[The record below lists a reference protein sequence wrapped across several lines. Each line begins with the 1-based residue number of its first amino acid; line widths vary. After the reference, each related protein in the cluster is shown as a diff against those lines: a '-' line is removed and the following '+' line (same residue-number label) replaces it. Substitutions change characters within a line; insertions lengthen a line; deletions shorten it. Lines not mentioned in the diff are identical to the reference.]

1 MTDYLQQEI
10 DRLNQKINEAQEAL
24 TDPQLKSLA
33 EEEIASLKQA
43 LQALVESQNS
53 SPALP
58 LRSGNEPQGNV
69 ILEIRPGTGGEEAK
83 LWAEDLENMYVRFAN
98 LQKLTV
104 VKIDSGVIKIKNK
117 TAYALFKHEAGVHR
131 VQRVPTTEAQGRIH
145 TSTATVA
152 VLPDVKET
160 DINVNPKDLE
170 IAFFHASSH
179 GGQNVQKVS
188 TAVRITHKP
197 TGLITSCQT
206 QRFQDQNRKIAID
219 MLRSKL
225 FQIEQEKNLA
235 ETGAA
240 RQLAG
245 HGSRAEK
252 IRTYNFPQ
260 NRVTDHRL
268 GKSWKSLDRI
278 MAGDLLPLLTAL
290 QVLPKLPLN

>member
-10 DRLNQKINEAQEAL
+10 DRLNQEIIKAQEAL

-33 EEEIASLKQA
+33 EEEILNLKTQLQSLID
-43 LQALVESQNS
+43 SQNT

-58 LRSGNEPQGNV
+58 LRSGNVPQGNV

-83 LWAEDLENMYVRFAN
+83 LWAEDLENMYIRFAN
-98 LQKLTV
+98 LQKFTV
-104 VKIDSGVIKIKNK
+104 LKLDHGIIKIKHK
-117 TAYALFKHEAGVHR
+117 TAYFLFQYEAGVHR
-131 VQRVPTTEAQGRIH
+131 VQRVPDTEAQGRIH

-152 VLPDVKET
+152 VLPEVKET
-160 DINVNPKDLE
+160 DIAINPKDLE
-170 IAFFHASSH
+170 INFYHASSH

-188 TAVRITHKP
+188 TAVRITHTP
-197 TGLITSCQT
+197 TGIVTSCQT
-206 QRFQDQNRKIAID
+206 QRFQDQNRKLATD

-225 FQIEQEKNLA
+225 FQAQQDKILA
-235 ETGAA
+235 QAGAA

-252 IRTYNFPQ
+252 IRTYNYPQ

-268 GKSWKSLDRI
+268 NQSWKSLDRI
-278 MAGDLLPLLTAL
+278 IAGDLLPLFTAL
-290 QVLPKLPLN
+290 QPTLI